1 MKIALLFPGQGAQY
15 AGMGKD
21 FFENEKSISVFEQA
35 KEILGYDLK
44 KVILEG
50 TDEELRQTRITQ
62 PAIFIVSVLCYNT
75 FISKLPDSM
84 KTTISHTAGHS
95 LGEYSA
101 LYASGV
107 FDFSTGLKL
116 VKKRAEF
123 IQSVSEKNKGAMA
136 AVIGL
141 TQEQVQQV
149 CKEVTAQGILV
160 EPVNYNSNEQTV
172 ISGTVAGVEKAVEL
186 AKQIAGT
193 NKLFKTVVLNVSGA
207 FHSSLMKEAADNMG
221 KELSGTVLSDAK
233 IPVIS
238 NYDGT
243 GTVNAGEIKSKL
255 EKQINHAVLWVQA
268 INNLAGLGVDT
279 VVELGPGKVLSGLVK
294 RINRNISIYN
304 IEDTITLNKTLEGL
318 IKQESTL

>member
-149 CKEVTAQGILV
+149 CKEVTAQGTLV

-268 INNLAGLGVDT
+268 INNLAGLGVNT

>member
-1 MKIALLFPGQGAQY
+1 
-15 AGMGKD
+15 
-21 FFENEKSISVFEQA
+21 
-35 KEILGYDLK
+35 
-44 KVILEG
+44 
-50 TDEELRQTRITQ
+50 
-62 PAIFIVSVLCYNT
+62 
-75 FISKLPDSM
+75 M

-149 CKEVTAQGILV
+149 CKEVTAQGTLV

-304 IEDTITLNKTLEGL
+304 IEDTVTLGKTMEGL

>member
-149 CKEVTAQGILV
+149 CKEVTAQGTLV